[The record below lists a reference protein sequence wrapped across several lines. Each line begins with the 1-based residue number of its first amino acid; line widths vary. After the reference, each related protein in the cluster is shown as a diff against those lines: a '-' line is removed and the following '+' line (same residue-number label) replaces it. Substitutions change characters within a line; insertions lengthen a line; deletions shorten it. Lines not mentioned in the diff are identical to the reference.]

1 MAVKRASFVEV
12 WAAAIRRLAR
22 DPLPPLTVIAGETG
36 FVKERLI
43 SAAVSQA
50 SGDVEV
56 FATRPGEQPQSAMR
70 RLTDQWATGSLFG
83 GGQLILVR
91 DADSLV
97 KGPGLKQLEATLGG
111 NDTPPPNRLLL
122 TVTALDGRS
131 KLAKTLKAADG
142 YVNLPVLRDAPPP
155 WHDGGP
161 FLETDLNQWV
171 VSESKAL
178 GLTVPLNVAAELSRR
193 IGNEPGRI
201 AQKLSQLQT
210 LLGDRNKVSLDDIV
224 GFVPFSSVRLLGLYE
239 DALVAGDVETALQ
252 LVDRMVHEGVYDPFM
267 RLVSGPAVAE
277 TVLRGLTSGLARVYE
292 AHEQLGPGL
301 VRALSAKPWQRSKTD
316 TASLDEAL
324 GRGGRRVFLERD
336 LKRVPLASA
345 QRAFGVAIDGLRRL
359 RDGRGL
365 SLHAITVRL
374 GRAYRAGSPA
384 R

>member
-1 MAVKRASFVEV
+1 MAVKRATFVET
-12 WAAAIRRLAR
+12 WAAAIRRLAK
-22 DPLPPLTVIAGETG
+22 DPLPPLTVIAGENA
-36 FVKERLI
+36 FVKERLL
-43 SAAVSQA
+43 SAAEAQA
-50 SGDVEV
+50 HGDVEV
-56 FATRPGEQPQSAMR
+56 FAARPGEQPAAALR

-83 GGQLILVR
+83 GGQLIVVR
-91 DADSLV
+91 DADSLI
-97 KGPGLKQLEATLGG
+97 KGAGLKQLETILSKSE
-111 NDTPPPNRLLL
+111 TPPPNRLLL

-142 YVNLPVLRDAPPP
+142 YMSLPVLRDAPPP

-161 FLETDLNQWV
+161 FLETDLNLWV
-171 VSESKAL
+171 VAEAKAM
-178 GLTVPLNVAAELSRR
+178 GLAVPLSVAAELARR

-201 AQKLSQLQT
+201 AQKLSQLGT
-210 LLGDRNKVSLDDIV
+210 LIGERKNISLDDVV

-239 DALVAGDVETALQ
+239 DALVVGKVDTALQ

-267 RLVSGPAVAE
+267 RLVSGPAVTE

-292 AHEQLGPGL
+292 AHERLGSDL
-301 VRALSAKPWQRSKTD
+301 VRALSAKPWQRSKSD

-345 QRAFGVAIDGLRRL
+345 RGAFDIALDGLRRL
-359 RDGRGL
+359 RDGRGV

-374 GRAYRAGSPA
+374 GRAYQAGSTA